1 MTQPVHANPH
11 DSRADKVLF
20 AIVFV
25 AGTAAILGTKL
36 AGAPRLAPVVVA
48 VAALLL
54 YAVLVSRVER
64 FRLREDRA
72 GDNAYY
78 LGFLF
83 TLVSLSYALSQ
94 FKVQDPAAIGAVIDS
109 FALALSSTIIGLAIR
124 VWFQQLRE
132 DPQEFEQD
140 ARLALGQATIEL
152 RQQLIG
158 VIEDV
163 TLLRKRVDVELRE
176 DFIGRA
182 RALTEA
188 ATDAMR
194 QVAAEHGQWLQ
205 TVAAQLKD
213 DRQEVLAFSATQK
226 ASLTRLTNSLHDLV
240 KRIDRAELPVEA
252 FSRRLDEL
260 LAAWGAEVDARRS
273 KAASESGAFELAAS
287 AFRDVSR
294 ATAGLEERV
303 VRVVAMSDS
312 VADSLGRSKG
322 AVQELV
328 AAVTAGSG
336 TILKASREHAAEIE
350 ALATRSRVLQS
361 ELAKV
366 TAVLADGAADRARDL
381 VAVKRELVAAV
392 DALRRDIDGGRN
404 SA

>member
-36 AGAPRLAPVVVA
+36 AGAPRLVPVAVA

-54 YAVLVSRVER
+54 YAVLVSWVER

-152 RQQLIG
+152 RQQLIS

-188 ATDAMR
+188 ATEAMQ

-226 ASLTRLTNSLHDLV
+226 ASLTRLTNSLQDLV

-252 FSRRLDEL
+252 FTRRLDEL
-260 LAAWGAEVDARRS
+260 LAAWGAEVDTRRS
-273 KAASESGAFELAAS
+273 KAASESVAFELAAS
-287 AFRDVSR
+287 AFRDVSK
-294 ATAGLEERV
+294 ATTGLEERV
-303 VRVVAMSDS
+303 VRVVAMSDG
-312 VADSLGRSKG
+312 VADSLGRSRG

-366 TAVLADGAADRARDL
+366 TEVLADGAADRARDL

>member
-1 MTQPVHANPH
+1 LHH
-11 DSRADKVLF
+11 GL
-20 AIVFV
+20 
-25 AGTAAILGTKL
+25 
-36 AGAPRLAPVVVA
+36 
-48 VAALLL
+48 
-54 YAVLVSRVER
+54 
-64 FRLREDRA
+64 
-72 GDNAYY
+72 

-152 RQQLIG
+152 RQQLIS

-188 ATDAMR
+188 ATEAMQ

-226 ASLTRLTNSLHDLV
+226 ASLTRLTNSLQDLV

-252 FSRRLDEL
+252 FTRRLDEL
-260 LAAWGAEVDARRS
+260 LAAWGAEVDTRRS
-273 KAASESGAFELAAS
+273 KAASESVAFELAAS
-287 AFRDVSR
+287 AFRDVSK
-294 ATAGLEERV
+294 ATTGLEERV
-303 VRVVAMSDS
+303 VRVVAMSDG
-312 VADSLGRSKG
+312 VADSLGRSRG

-366 TAVLADGAADRARDL
+366 TEVLADGAADRARDL